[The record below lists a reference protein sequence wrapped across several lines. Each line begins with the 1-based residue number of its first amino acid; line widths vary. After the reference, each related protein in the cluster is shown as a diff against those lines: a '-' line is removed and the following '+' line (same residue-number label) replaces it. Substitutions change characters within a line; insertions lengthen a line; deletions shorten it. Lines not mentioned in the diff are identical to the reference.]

1 VFSKS
6 QNLKISKS
14 QNLKISKSQN
24 LKISKSQ
31 NLKSIMPIQIRFPA
45 ALLMLAI
52 ALPLCFANL
61 ALAQDDAV
69 YRLRESGTGTTKIRG
84 KITGTT
90 PFSVLIQ
97 SDAGPQEIPV
107 AEIDKIEYLNQPLGL
122 SRGEDRVN
130 DGRYEDALEEFGK
143 LTPQER
149 ENPQLKPEIEFWT
162 ATANAELALAG
173 NGAAAEAGRAV
184 FSFLQANPSSHHFY
198 PATETLGKLLLATGK
213 LEPAAAEFAKLAQ
226 SKWPALILRGHFFH
240 GRTLIAMG
248 KASEA
253 ETAFKAILAT
263 ASNDDTSQTYKRL
276 AEVELAK
283 VAAMSGNTDAAI
295 KTLQGIIKAEN
306 PDNATL
312 FAFTYNALGVA
323 QLKAGKIKE
332 ARNAFLHTHLL
343 YPNEDEP
350 HAEALYHLTSIWT
363 ELKNTD
369 RAAQTR
375 EALKSS
381 YRNSYWATKL

>member
-1 VFSKS
+1 
-6 QNLKISKS
+6 
-14 QNLKISKSQN
+14 
-24 LKISKSQ
+24 
-31 NLKSIMPIQIRFPA
+31 MPIQIRLSA
-45 ALLMLAI
+45 TILLLAI
-52 ALPLCFANL
+52 ALPLCVTDLTFS
-61 ALAQDDAV
+61 QDDAV

-90 PFSVLIQ
+90 PFSVQIQ
-97 SDAGPQEIPV
+97 SDAGVQEIPA
-107 AEIDKIEYLNQPLGL
+107 AEVDKIEYLNQPLGL
-122 SRGEDRVN
+122 ERGEDRVK
-130 DGRYEDALEEFGK
+130 DGRFDDALEEFGK

-149 ENPQLKPEIEFWT
+149 ENAQLKPEIEFWT

-173 NGAAAEAGRAV
+173 SGTATDAGRALL
-184 FSFLQANPSSHHFY
+184 SFLQANPSSHHFY
-198 PATETLGKLLLATGK
+198 PATETLGKLLFATGN

-226 SKWPALILRGHFFH
+226 SKWPALVLRGHFFH

-248 KASEA
+248 KAGEA

-263 ASNDDTSQTYKRL
+263 SSNDDTTQTYKRL

-283 VAAMSGNTDAAI
+283 AAAMSGNTEAAI
-295 KTLQGIIKAEN
+295 KTLQEIIKAEN

-312 FAFTYNALGVA
+312 FAYTYNALGVA
-323 QLKAGKIKE
+323 QLKAGNIKE

-350 HAEALYHLTSIWT
+350 HAEALYHLTGIWT

-369 RAAQTR
+369 RSAQTR